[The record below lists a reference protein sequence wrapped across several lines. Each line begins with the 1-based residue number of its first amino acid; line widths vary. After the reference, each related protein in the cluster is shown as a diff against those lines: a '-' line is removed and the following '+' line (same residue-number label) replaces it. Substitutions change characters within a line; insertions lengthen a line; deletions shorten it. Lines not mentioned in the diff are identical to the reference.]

1 MKKIKI
7 DQNDLCLLARRYSL
21 IQSDIIYDGENLQIT
36 DNAKAAEI
44 ESLLA
49 HDKWSIEA
57 LDAIKSDL
65 NLLVDSAAEK
75 ERQKYIT
82 SGSGQSLTY
91 SEKFNQAV
99 DYSKK
104 YATYVA
110 DPKNATPPR
119 DDDFLLLKASIGID
133 GDTMIEVAETV
144 TYAYAIWQKIG
155 AAIEGTRL
163 KTKAAIS
170 DAKTAEEAQAIFAS
184 IKWPN
189 AKD

>member
-7 DQNDLCLLARRYSL
+7 DQSDLCLLARRYSL
-21 IQSDIIYDGENLQIT
+21 TQSGIVYDGENLQIT

-49 HDKWSIEA
+49 QDKWSTEA

-75 ERQKYIT
+75 ERLKYIT
-82 SGSGQSLTY
+82 DGAGQSLIY

-104 YATYVA
+104 YTTHKAAPDQNPEPNENDY
-110 DPKNATPPR
+110 P
-119 DDDFLLLKASIGID
+119 LLIVSLGID
-133 GDTMIEVAETV
+133 GKTMIDVAASITQ
-144 TYAYAIWQKIG
+144 AYAEWQIIG
-155 AAIEGTRL
+155 TAIEGVRL
-163 KTKAAIS
+163 KSKMAIE

-184 IKWPN
+184 ITWPN
-189 AKD
+189 A

>member
-7 DQNDLCLLARRYSL
+7 NQNDLCLLARRYSL
-21 IQSDIIYDGENLQIT
+21 IQSDIVYDGENLQIT

-104 YATYVA
+104 YATYIA

-144 TYAYAIWQKIG
+144 TYAYAIWQQIG

>member
-21 IQSDIIYDGENLQIT
+21 IQSDIVYDGENLQIT